1 MVRKLVIAVAA
12 ASAVMSSGMV
22 HALGVGDIHLQSS
35 LNQPL
40 EAEIDLLQVRD
51 LSNEEIRTTLA
62 SPDDFGRAG
71 IDRNFFLT
79 DLKFQPVVKPDG
91 RSVIR
96 VTSSRPV
103 SEPFLNFLMEVRWP
117 SGKVLRE
124 FTVLLDPPLYQ
135 PTPVVSSS
143 SVRAPSS
150 SGAMPTPRVAPAQ
163 PSAAGRASAAAVSGG
178 TTQTTTAPAPARD
191 GRVTTSR
198 SDTLWELALRNRPQG
213 ASVHQTMLAIQDLNP
228 GAFSNGNI
236 NQLKA
241 GQNLTLPTAEQAGRR
256 SNSEAVAE
264 VAAQNRAWREGR
276 APASAEAS
284 APQLD
289 ARPRES
295 AGAAPEAV
303 SGEDSLRLVSGADEN
318 AAEGGGDSAAG
329 NGAESTQLR
338 DALDRT
344 KEQLDSAE
352 REKAELNDRLSDV
365 QGQVETLQRLLEL
378 KDAQLASLQEQVADG
393 GENTELTPEPQ
404 ADLQDIVESE
414 DAAVEAEP
422 VVADEA
428 TDEAGESA
436 ESTASTDE
444 LAADIEAIDGA
455 PADEAVS
462 EEAAVVEEEPA
473 VASAPADVEAEA
485 APVSEPV
492 APAEPAAPAEPVA
505 KDPTSLL
512 QGLMQNQMLLI
523 GGGVVAI
530 LLLLLVLMS
539 LSRRNARRE
548 AEMADNFIA
557 NAADDKSEAAEAE
570 SDDFNV
576 ALAGGDDSE
585 QDDMS
590 LAADPLVEADAL
602 LAYGKPQEAR
612 DVLADAIAAEP
623 ERDDLRLKLMEV
635 EGLLENAEGYR
646 DQRAVLEAKGNQAD
660 RIAELDAR
668 FPLMAAAAVGAAA
681 VVLQEDDEL
690 DAPAQAVDVAE
701 DDMDFDFSEFDL
713 GDDAADKPA
722 DEVPFEDV
730 LAEAPAEPAAAEDDG
745 FDLDFDLDEPVA
757 EQPAEEPLDFAA
769 PVESAPASAD
779 AADEFD
785 LSDFEL
791 DTDSFEL
798 PESATELPAEE
809 PAATLD
815 ADFDLSMTEDLEA
828 DSLIA
833 EFESMDSPA
842 ASGEPAAE
850 ESLDLSDASLSD
862 LEAELPPTD
871 ALDDLELPAAEEQGD
886 SLDSF
891 ELPELDD
898 ADLTPID
905 SATEDT
911 VGDTL
916 DEDDEFDFLS
926 GTDECATKLDL
937 ARAYIDMGD
946 QEGARDILNEVV
958 DEGSE
963 QQQQEARSLMER
975 LTD

>member
-178 TTQTTTAPAPARD
+178 TTQTTAAPAPARD

-329 NGAESTQLR
+329 NGA
-338 DALDRT
+338 
-344 KEQLDSAE
+344 
-352 REKAELNDRLSDV
+352 
-365 QGQVETLQRLLEL
+365 
-378 KDAQLASLQEQVADG
+378 
-393 GENTELTPEPQ
+393 
-404 ADLQDIVESE
+404 
-414 DAAVEAEP
+414 
-422 VVADEA
+422 
-428 TDEAGESA
+428 
-436 ESTASTDE
+436 
-444 LAADIEAIDGA
+444 
-455 PADEAVS
+455 
-462 EEAAVVEEEPA
+462 
-473 VASAPADVEAEA
+473 
-485 APVSEPV
+485 
-492 APAEPAAPAEPVA
+492 
-505 KDPTSLL
+505 
-512 QGLMQNQMLLI
+512 
-523 GGGVVAI
+523 
-530 LLLLLVLMS
+530 
-539 LSRRNARRE
+539 
-548 AEMADNFIA
+548 
-557 NAADDKSEAAEAE
+557 
-570 SDDFNV
+570 
-576 ALAGGDDSE
+576 
-585 QDDMS
+585 
-590 LAADPLVEADAL
+590 
-602 LAYGKPQEAR
+602 
-612 DVLADAIAAEP
+612 
-623 ERDDLRLKLMEV
+623 
-635 EGLLENAEGYR
+635 
-646 DQRAVLEAKGNQAD
+646 
-660 RIAELDAR
+660 
-668 FPLMAAAAVGAAA
+668 
-681 VVLQEDDEL
+681 
-690 DAPAQAVDVAE
+690 
-701 DDMDFDFSEFDL
+701 
-713 GDDAADKPA
+713 
-722 DEVPFEDV
+722 
-730 LAEAPAEPAAAEDDG
+730 
-745 FDLDFDLDEPVA
+745 
-757 EQPAEEPLDFAA
+757 
-769 PVESAPASAD
+769 
-779 AADEFD
+779 
-785 LSDFEL
+785 
-791 DTDSFEL
+791 
-798 PESATELPAEE
+798 
-809 PAATLD
+809 
-815 ADFDLSMTEDLEA
+815 
-828 DSLIA
+828 
-833 EFESMDSPA
+833 
-842 ASGEPAAE
+842 
-850 ESLDLSDASLSD
+850 
-862 LEAELPPTD
+862 
-871 ALDDLELPAAEEQGD
+871 
-886 SLDSF
+886 
-891 ELPELDD
+891 
-898 ADLTPID
+898 
-905 SATEDT
+905 
-911 VGDTL
+911 
-916 DEDDEFDFLS
+916 
-926 GTDECATKLDL
+926 
-937 ARAYIDMGD
+937 
-946 QEGARDILNEVV
+946 
-958 DEGSE
+958 
-963 QQQQEARSLMER
+963 
-975 LTD
+975 

>member
-40 EAEIDLLQVRD
+40 QAEIDLVQVRD
-51 LSNEEIRTTLA
+51 LSSDEIRTVLA
-62 SPDDFGRAG
+62 SPDEFGRAG
-71 IDRNFFLT
+71 IERPFFLT
-79 DLKFQPVVKPDG
+79 DLKFQPIVKPNG

-96 VTSSRPV
+96 VTSNRPV

-135 PTPVVSSS
+135 PTPVISSS

-150 SGAMPTPRVAPAQ
+150 SGAMPAPRVAPAR
-163 PSAAGRASAAAVSGG
+163 PSAAGLASAAAVSAPA
-178 TTQTTTAPAPARD
+178 TQSTASRTPAPASD
-191 GRVTTSR
+191 GQVRTGR
-198 SDTLWELALRNRPQG
+198 SDTLWDLALRNRPQG

-241 GQNLTLPTAEQAGRR
+241 GQTLTMPSAEQASRR

-276 APASAEAS
+276 APAAAEAS

-303 SGEDSLRLVSGADEN
+303 NTEDSLRLVSGADDNAADGGGDAAAGN
-318 AAEGGGDSAAG
+318 AAEDA
-329 NGAESTQLR
+329 QLR
-338 DALDRT
+338 DALDRA

-352 REKAELNDRLSDV
+352 REKAELNDRLGDV

-378 KDAQLASLQEQVADG
+378 KDAQLAALQEQVADG
-393 GENTELTPEPQ
+393 GDNTELTPEPQ
-404 ADLQDIVESE
+404 ADLQDIVDSE
-414 DAAVEAEP
+414 EQAAALDAIAAELDSDAAADAAQDLAEADAAETAAELEQGDALGEEQVATEAEADISETP
-422 VVADEA
+422 VVA
-428 TDEAGESA
+428 
-436 ESTASTDE
+436 
-444 LAADIEAIDGA
+444 
-455 PADEAVS
+455 
-462 EEAAVVEEEPA
+462 
-473 VASAPADVEAEA
+473 
-485 APVSEPV
+485 PVTE
-492 APAEPAAPAEPVA
+492 APAEPEQAEPQQPATPAEPVA
-505 KDPTSLL
+505 APKDPASVL
-512 QGLMQNQMLLI
+512 QGLMQNQMVLI

-557 NAADDKSEAAEAE
+557 NAADDKSDLDAQEA
-570 SDDFNV
+570 DDFNV
-576 ALAGGDDSE
+576 ALAGIEDGD
-585 QDDMS
+585 QDDLS

-612 DVLADAIAAEP
+612 DVLVDAIAADS
-623 ERDDLRLKLMEV
+623 ERSDLRLKLMEV
-635 EGLLENAEGYR
+635 EGLLENAESYR
-646 DQRAVLEAKGNQAD
+646 EQRAVLEAQGNQAD

-668 FPLMAAAAVGAAA
+668 FPLMAAAAAGVAA
-681 VVLQEDDEL
+681 VVLEDDDEL
-690 DAPAQAVDVAE
+690 LLSPEPSAEPAPVE
-701 DDMDFDFSEFDL
+701 EDMDFDFSEFDL
-713 GDDAADKPA
+713 GDDASGSEAA
-722 DEVPFEDV
+722 VPLEDV
-730 LAEAPAEPAAAEDDG
+730 LAEAPVEQPAEESTSSDDG
-745 FDLDFDLDEPVA
+745 FDLDFDLDEPAA
-757 EQPAEEPLDFAA
+757 ETTVTEPVEPEPLT
-769 PVESAPASAD
+769 SGS
-779 AADEFD
+779 ADEFD

-791 DTDSFEL
+791 DTDSLDL
-798 PESATELPAEE
+798 PESPEAPQG
-809 PAATLD
+809 AALD
-815 ADFDLSMTEDLEA
+815 SDFDLSMTEELEA
-828 DSLIA
+828 DNLIA
-833 EFESMDSPA
+833 EFEAMDEPA
-842 ASGEPAAE
+842 KVDSEPAAE
-850 ESLDLSDASLSD
+850 QSLALSDTELASLD
-862 LEAELPPTD
+862 AELSPTD
-871 ALDDLELPAAEEQGD
+871 ALDDLEFPAADESSEE
-886 SLDSF
+886 LDAF
-891 ELPELDD
+891 ELPELSD

-905 SATEDT
+905 SATEEA
-911 VGDTL
+911 VGDSL

-958 DEGSE
+958 EEGTE
-963 QQQQEARSLMER
+963 QQQQEARSMMER